1 MRRIAIAIDL
11 DWPVRHHQGV
21 VQGVLRH
28 ARERGWS
35 CELDPFLGSSG
46 SGSARYDGVIGR
58 VTRALAAWATRTRT
72 PAVNVWI
79 NSPDR
84 TLPRVIPDLE
94 AAGALAARHFLERG
108 IRSLAFLGREQD
120 AAARGVLGG
129 FRAEAARAGVGV
141 DVHAAPADPRQAAG
155 WHRLQRSLRRWV
167 SGWTPPVGV
176 FSPID
181 LHARYLC
188 DACAHEKLR
197 IPEDAAVLGAGN
209 TALLCDLM
217 EPTLSSLEYGYER
230 VGTRAAELLERL
242 MAGKRPPRAPVL
254 LPPSGIVSR
263 RSSDMFAV
271 DDPVASAALRS
282 IWSRS
287 AKPVRVADVLEDV
300 ATSRRTLERRFRR
313 ALGRS
318 LHDEIRRSHVE
329 RSKRL
334 LVETREPLKV
344 VASRAGFRDA
354 PHFSRLFRSAEGLTP
369 QEYRER
375 HSEP

>member
-1 MRRIAIAIDL
+1 MRRIAIVIDL

-21 VQGVLRH
+21 VQGVLRF

-46 SGSARYDGVIGR
+46 SGATRYDGVIGR
-58 VTRALAAWATRTRT
+58 ATKALAAWAARTRT

-79 NSPDR
+79 NSPDH
-84 TLPRVIPDLE
+84 TLPRVIPDFA
-94 AAGALAARHFLERG
+94 AAGTMAARHFLERG
-108 IRSLAFLGREQD
+108 IRSLAFLGRDQD
-120 AAARGVLGG
+120 AAARGLLGG
-129 FRAEAARAGVGV
+129 FRAEAAKAGV
-141 DVHAAPADPRQAAG
+141 DVDHHAMPADPRQAGG
-155 WHRLQRSLRRWV
+155 WHRFQRSLRRWV
-167 SGWTPPVGV
+167 AGWTPAVGV
-176 FSPID
+176 FAPID

-197 IPEDAAVLGAGN
+197 IPEDVAVLGAGN

-217 EPTLSSLEYGYER
+217 EPALSSLDYGYER
-230 VGTRAAELLERL
+230 VGTQAADLLARL
-242 MAGKRPPRAPVL
+242 MAGKRPPRGPVL

-287 AKPVRVADVLEDV
+287 AKPVRVSDVLDDV

-334 LVETREPLKV
+334 LVESAEPLKV
-344 VASRAGFRDA
+344 VAARAGFRDA
-354 PHFSRLFRSAEGLTP
+354 PHFSRIFRAAEGLTP
-369 QEYRER
+369 QEYRDR
-375 HSEP
+375 HSES